1 MSDGRCLI
9 SWHGVPCR
17 YKSERDECNPKG
29 QQMDNKT
36 RAEKI
41 VGFIIDFDGDLID
54 VVLRDFIIS
63 QLDEVVREAYTQG
76 FYEGQKGLFQR
87 GFAAVREKAAG
98 IAENYFGKGVNAFAD
113 TIAERIRK
121 MEA

>member
-1 MSDGRCLI
+1 
-9 SWHGVPCR
+9 
-17 YKSERDECNPKG
+17 
-29 QQMDNKT
+29 MDNKT

-63 QLDEVVREAYTQG
+63 QLDEVVREAVDKHRGDCDGECARAFASG
-76 FYEGQKGLFQR
+76 FR
-87 GFAAVREKAAG
+87 AAREKAAG
-98 IAENYFGKGVNAFAD
+98 IAENFRNPSAEECVGVCNCDFM
-113 TIAERIRK
+113 IACSIRK